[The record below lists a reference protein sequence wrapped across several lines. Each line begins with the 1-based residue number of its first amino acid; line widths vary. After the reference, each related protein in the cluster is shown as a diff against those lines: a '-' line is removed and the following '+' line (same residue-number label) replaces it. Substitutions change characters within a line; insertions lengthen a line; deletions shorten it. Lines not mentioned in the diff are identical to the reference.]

1 MLNNYLITAVRNI
14 RRHKLY
20 SIINIFGLALGLSVF
35 MLIALFIQF
44 ELGYDK
50 FHENHDRIYRIE
62 QDMVLNNQNVQD
74 AGLPPPLSVAL
85 KADYPEIEAIT
96 RVKPGGTSV
105 LSLGDTKGITSEKCF
120 FVDNSFLEIF
130 SFEWV
135 KGDRRTSLTDPGSA
149 VITEIVARRFLE
161 MMKP

>member
-20 SIINIFGLALGLSVF
+20 SFINIFGLALGLSVF

-74 AGLPPPLSVAL
+74 AGLPPPLSEAL

-96 RVKPGGTSV
+96 RVKWVGTPV
-105 LSLGDTKGITSEKCF
+105 LSLRDTKGIISEKCF
-120 FVDNSFLEIF
+120 FVD
-130 SFEWV
+130 
-135 KGDRRTSLTDPGSA
+135 
-149 VITEIVARRFLE
+149 
-161 MMKP
+161 